1 MTDFKEIPMEIK
13 AKALRAA
20 LRDMIP
26 AKSVPVVKSFGLTP
40 DEEKYIIA
48 VDIRRKS
55 IAQTAMENH
64 ASEET
69 VKRSRE
75 RGFARMILELNT

>member
-1 MTDFKEIPMEIK
+1 LTDFEEIHMEIK

-69 VKRSRE
+69 VKRGRE
-75 RGFARMILELNT
+75 RGFARMILELTT